1 MPLPLPLPL
10 HARAAAFALLA
21 VTLLG
26 CEPDARNDATIFLDR
41 VQRIDLDDPIAER
54 RRNVESLAS
63 LPLSAPEVQR
73 ARDACVEAHQTIL
86 DAETLTTSARAEVER
101 YEDESQIPITARQRI
116 EADIRRSNGLI
127 ERSRSLFDTCHRL
140 TRDLEV
146 RYHSERARRAS
157 DDE

>member
-1 MPLPLPLPL
+1 MPLPLP
-10 HARAAAFALLA
+10 ARVASVALLA
-21 VTLLG
+21 ITLLG

-41 VQRIDLDDPIAER
+41 VQRIDLDDPVAER

-63 LPLSAPEVQR
+63 LPLSAPEVRR

-86 DAETLTTSARAEVER
+86 DAEGITSAARAEVER
-101 YEDESQIPITARQRI
+101 YEDESQIPITARQRL

-146 RYHSERARRAS
+146 RYRSQRAHAV
-157 DDE
+157 DE

>member
-1 MPLPLPLPL
+1 MPRPL
-10 HARAAAFALLA
+10 AFALVALA
-21 VTLLG
+21 LLG

-41 VQRIDLDDPIAER
+41 VQRIDLDDPIADR
-54 RRNVESLAS
+54 RRNVGSLAS

-73 ARDACVEAHQTIL
+73 ARDACVEAHQTII
-86 DAETLTTSARAEVER
+86 DAETLTTGARAEVER

-127 ERSRSLFDTCHRL
+127 ERSRALFDTCHRL

-146 RYHSERARRAS
+146 RYRSRRARAD